1 MAKKKDKVLTLEFFR
16 KQGSL
21 GGKIGGVKASENM
34 TAEERKA
41 RAMKAVA
48 ARKWHPLLT
57 EEEKAARASKP
68 RGKVG
73 RPKKVVV
80 DPTPPKPVGRPRRV
94 VG

>member
-41 RAMKAVA
+41 RAMKAC
-48 ARKWHPLLT
+48 KCF
-57 EEEKAARASKP
+57 
-68 RGKVG
+68 
-73 RPKKVVV
+73 
-80 DPTPPKPVGRPRRV
+80 D
-94 VG
+94 